1 LEDAGLPKQWRLA
14 VAKGEQ
20 PAFNVRAQVGGYWYN
35 CGAAWHVKDGGIS
48 IRLNVL
54 PVGEWD
60 GSFLMLP
67 PKEVNPQ
74 QEAGAGDNSEG

>member
-1 LEDAGLPKQWRLA
+1 MEAIM
-14 VAKGEQ
+14 AKGEA
-20 PAFNVRAQVGGYWYN
+20 PAFNVRAKVGEYWYN

-54 PVGEWD
+54 PVGDWD

-67 PKEVNPQ
+67 PRDVNPQ
-74 QEAGAGDNSEG
+74 ENNQSTDEE